1 MLHVYNIHARV
12 WQLVLHAKD
21 FNHSNSLHASLP
33 TLILTR
39 VVTKKL

>member
-21 FNHSNSLHASLP
+21 FNHSLHASLP